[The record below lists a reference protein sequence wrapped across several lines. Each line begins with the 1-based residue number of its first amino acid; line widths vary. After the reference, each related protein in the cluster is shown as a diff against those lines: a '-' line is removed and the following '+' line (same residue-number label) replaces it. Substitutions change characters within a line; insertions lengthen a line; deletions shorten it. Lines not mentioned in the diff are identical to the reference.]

1 MEKETI
7 IFQTNDSKKI
17 EVVFEDGTVWL
28 TQAQMA
34 ELFGVNRQA
43 ISKHLNKFFASGE
56 FEESRV
62 CSILERTAAD
72 GKTYLTKFYN
82 LEMIVSVGN
91 RVKSSNINQFKTWAE
106 DVIKARTSS
115 LMIPD
120 NSIRNLIKT
129 IRNQQVMLDYDL
141 AVLYGVETKVLNQA
155 VSRNIERFPEDFM
168 FQLTWEEC
176 ENLRSQIVTSSS
188 RSQFVTLISRS
199 QIATLKL
206 KQGDNI
212 KYLPYA
218 FTEQGVAMLS
228 GVLHSPTAIEANIR
242 IMRAFVGMRH
252 FINENAKLFQRME
265 TIENNQIEMIQ
276 SQQRIEQRQF
286 EMEHIQIEMQ
296 GHQQDS
302 DQKIEELFQR
312 LDEGRTNPKEGIFF
326 DGQIFDAYVFVSNL
340 IKKAQKEIILID
352 NYVDESVLNIL
363 SKRNGNVDVT
373 IYTSKISNQFKLDLE
388 KYNSQYQPI
397 TVRNFNKSHDRFL
410 IIDDEIYHLG
420 ASLKDLGKKWFAFST
435 LNFSKEDIIG
445 KLK

>member
-1 MEKETI
+1 MNKEII

-43 ISKHLNKFFASGE
+43 ISKHLNKFFTSGE

-82 LEMIVSVGN
+82 LDVIISVGN
-91 RVKSSNINQFKTWAE
+91 RVKSSSINQFKTWAE
-106 DVIKARTSS
+106 DVIKARTTS

-120 NSIRNLIKT
+120 NSIRNLIKI
-129 IRNQQVMLDYDL
+129 IRNQQVMIDKDIALL
-141 AVLYGVETKVLNQA
+141 FGVDTRTLNQA
-155 VSRNIERFPEDFM
+155 VKRNIERFPEDFM
-168 FQLTWEEC
+168 FQLTKEEF
-176 ENLRSQIVTSSS
+176 ENWK
-188 RSQFVTLISRS
+188 SQFVISNSVVMGAR
-199 QIATLKL
+199 K
-206 KQGDNI
+206 
-212 KYLPYA
+212 LPYA
-218 FTEQGVAMLS
+218 FTEHGISMLS
-228 GVLHSPTAIEANIR
+228 GVLHSPIAIEVNIR

-252 FINENAKLFQRME
+252 FINENAKLFQRIE
-265 TIENNQIEMIQ
+265 TIEYHQLETDK
-276 SQQRIEQRQF
+276 RIDEVF
-286 EMEHIQIEMQ
+286 C
-296 GHQQDS
+296 
-302 DQKIEELFQR
+302 L
-312 LDEGRTNPKEGIFF
+312 LDKKKEYPSEGIFF

-352 NYVDESVLNIL
+352 NYVDESVLNVL
-363 SKRNGNVDVT
+363 SKRNENVDVT

-397 TVRNFNKSHDRFL
+397 AVENFNKSHDRFL

-420 ASLKDLGKKWFAFST
+420 ASLKDLGKRWFAFSI
-435 LNFSKEDIIG
+435 LNFSKEDIIA
-445 KLK
+445 KLLEIRI